1 MSKENYTFD
10 DLDDI
15 LAEFSSKNENFYA
28 PVVEES
34 FSPAAEIK
42 PIEEKKIE
50 AKPVEKKP
58 APAMPERKAVERP
71 SFPEKAEA
79 PKAEKKAKSRKAAG
93 SSFEEF
99 EALFSSESIK
109 QEAAAK
115 RAAMNKKSSAKQ
127 EFTIDAPAAPRK
139 AAPQPVKEKPVKAP
153 AMAEAKDGKPAK
165 KQQAKAE
172 KEALKAA
179 KEKARAEKAA
189 AKAEKK
195 MAAPAPMAVEEDA
208 APVAAKKFSAAHS
221 LLSILF
227 LALCA
232 GMLAWVLFNVHPA
245 SGSVSSV
252 ESSTVLKLSE
262 KLDVYMNNMA
272 SDALG
277 VLAYIKKIYTLQES
291 DTVAPIPN
299 PENFGRTT
307 DVAVIQDLIKKAAPL
322 LDGQSV
328 AFDPNAD
335 FVPDTEFMYYLDD
348 TIMVIAWKEY
358 INQRCCTMAEVKLA
372 HGSQIR
378 RKLAEDSY
386 SSSVQYYASDMAK
399 QSNAVIAIN
408 GDFYAFRDLGI
419 TVYQR
424 KLYRNNPASVDSC
437 FFTADGDMLFS
448 RRGELM
454 GEGEAQRFIDEN
466 NVVFAIAFGPV
477 LVDNGELQYCES
489 YPIGEINTEYS
500 RSCIGMTDDLHYLLM
515 TINHTPDARP
525 RATINELARYI
536 YSKGVQKAY
545 TLDGGQTAEIVM
557 FGAPINH
564 VDFGYERTV
573 SDIIYF
579 ATAIPNEEVSQ

>member
-15 LAEFSSKNENFYA
+15 LAEFSGKTEFFTE
-28 PVVEES
+28 PVEEPEAV
-34 FSPAAEIK
+34 PAVETAALL
-42 PIEEKKIE
+42 EEKTIKIDAIPA
-50 AKPVEKKP
+50 AKPVEKP
-58 APAMPERKAVERP
+58 APATMA
-71 SFPEKAEA
+71 EKAA
-79 PKAEKKAKSRKAAG
+79 PDVRKPEPAEKRSKAAG
-93 SSFEEF
+93 SSFAEF
-99 EALFSSESIK
+99 EALFSRESIK
-109 QEAAAK
+109 KEAK
-115 RAAMNKKSSAKQ
+115 ERRAAMNASAKKAPAAKP
-127 EFTIDAPAAPRK
+127 EFSFSVDAPAAPAK
-139 AAPQPVKEKPVKAP
+139 KNVAVKSEIEEKPAKNKKPKKEKP
-153 AMAEAKDGKPAK
+153 AKPERVEKP
-165 KQQAKAE
+165 E
-172 KEALKAA
+172 L
-179 KEKARAEKAA
+179 
-189 AKAEKK
+189 
-195 MAAPAPMAVEEDA
+195 PVEEYVEQ
-208 APVAAKKFSAAHS
+208 APAKKFSALHG
-221 LLSILF
+221 LLSIAF
-227 LALCA
+227 AVVGA
-232 GMLAWVLFNVHPA
+232 AMLAWVLFNVHPA
-245 SGSVSSV
+245 SGSVTAVDSS
-252 ESSTVLKLSE
+252 SVLKLSE
-262 KLDVYMNNMA
+262 KLDVYMNNVA

-277 VLAYIKKIYTLQES
+277 ELAYIKKIYTLQES

-307 DVAVIQDLIKKAAPL
+307 DVAVIQDLIKRAAPL
-322 LDGQSV
+322 LEGQTV
-328 AFDPNAD
+328 TFDPNAD

-358 INQRCCTMAEVKLA
+358 INERCCTMAEVKVA

-424 KLYRNNPASVDSC
+424 NLYRNNPATVDSC
-437 FFTADGDMLFS
+437 FFTASGDMLFS
-448 RRGELM
+448 RAGELM
-454 GEGEAQRFIDEN
+454 GEGEAQRFIEEN
-466 NVVFAIAFGPV
+466 DVVFAIAFGPV

-536 YSKGVQKAY
+536 YSKGVEKAY

-564 VDFGYERTV
+564 VDFGFERTV

-579 ATAIPNEEVSQ
+579 ATAIPNEEVR

>member
-15 LAEFSSKNENFYA
+15 LAEFSSMKEA
-28 PVVEES
+28 PEETIVINI
-34 FSPAAEIK
+34 PAATVK
-42 PIEEKKIE
+42 
-50 AKPVEKKP
+50 KPVEKPIIPEDKPIISEPRPVKENRRP
-58 APAMPERKAVERP
+58 APAA
-71 SFPEKAEA
+71 A
-79 PKAEKKAKSRKAAG
+79 AEKKAAPAAEKPAEAKPRKKAG
-93 SSFEEF
+93 SSLAEF
-99 EALFSSESIK
+99 EALFNRDSL
-109 QEAAAK
+109 
-115 RAAMNKKSSAKQ
+115 
-127 EFTIDAPAAPRK
+127 
-139 AAPQPVKEKPVKAP
+139 
-153 AMAEAKDGKPAK
+153 K
-165 KQQAKAE
+165 KQAAE
-172 KEALKAA
+172 KRSAMDS
-179 KEKARAEKAA
+179 A
-189 AKAEKK
+189 AKAEKPAEK
-195 MAAPAPMAVEEDA
+195 ISAKPAVKPEKKPEKKLSPKPEKKPEPVKEEIPVELPPLVEAPR
-208 APVAAKKFSAAHS
+208 KKFSFLHA
-221 LLSILF
+221 LLSIVF
-227 LALCA
+227 AVVSV
-232 GMLAWVLFNVHPA
+232 GMLGWVLFNVHPA

-252 ESSTVLKLSE
+252 ESSTVLKLSD
-262 KLDVYMNNMA
+262 KLDVYMNNVA

-277 VLAYIKKIYTLQES
+277 ELAYIKKIYTLQES
-291 DTVAPIPN
+291 DTVAPVPN

-307 DVAVIQDLIKKAAPL
+307 DVAVIQDVIKRAAPL
-322 LDGQSV
+322 LEGQTV
-328 AFDPNAD
+328 TFDPNAD

-358 INQRCCTMAEVKLA
+358 INERCCTMAEVKVA

-437 FFTADGDMLFS
+437 FFTADGDMIFS
-448 RRGELM
+448 RAGELM
-454 GEGEAQRFIDEN
+454 GEGETQQFIDEN

-564 VDFGYERTV
+564 VDFGFERTV

-579 ATAIPNEEVSQ
+579 ATAIPDEEVG

>member
-15 LAEFSSKNENFYA
+15 LAEFSSMKEA
-28 PVVEES
+28 PAEPVVKKA
-34 FSPAAEIK
+34 PAVPAE
-42 PIEEKKIE
+42 
-50 AKPVEKKP
+50 KPVEKPIIPETKAVRENRRP
-58 APAMPERKAVERP
+58 SPAGAAVRKAEPEAPAEAKP
-71 SFPEKAEA
+71 SKN
-79 PKAEKKAKSRKAAG
+79 AG
-93 SSFEEF
+93 SSFAEF
-99 EALFSSESIK
+99 EALFSRDSL
-109 QEAAAK
+109 
-115 RAAMNKKSSAKQ
+115 
-127 EFTIDAPAAPRK
+127 
-139 AAPQPVKEKPVKAP
+139 
-153 AMAEAKDGKPAK
+153 K
-165 KQQAKAE
+165 KQAAE
-172 KEALKAA
+172 KRSAMGS
-179 KEKARAEKAA
+179 A
-189 AKAEKK
+189 AKAEKPVEK
-195 MAAPAPMAVEEDA
+195 ISEKPAAKQDKRPEKKLSPMPGKKAEPVKEEIPVEPSFEIEAPAR
-208 APVAAKKFSAAHS
+208 KKFSFLHAV
-221 LLSILF
+221 LSIVF
-227 LALCA
+227 AVVSV
-232 GMLAWVLFNVHPA
+232 GMLCWVLFNVHPA

-252 ESSTVLKLSE
+252 ESSTVLKLSD
-262 KLDVYMNNMA
+262 KLDVYMNNVA

-277 VLAYIKKIYTLQES
+277 ELAYIKKIYTLQES
-291 DTVAPIPN
+291 DTVAPVPK

-307 DVAVIQDLIKKAAPL
+307 DVAVIQDLIKRAAPL
-322 LDGQSV
+322 LEGQTV
-328 AFDPNAD
+328 TFDPNAD

-358 INQRCCTMAEVKLA
+358 INERCCTMAEVKIA
-372 HGSQIR
+372 HGSQLR

-437 FFTADGDMLFS
+437 FFTADGDMIFS
-448 RRGELM
+448 RAGELM
-454 GEGEAQRFIDEN
+454 GEGEIQQFIDEN

-564 VDFGYERTV
+564 VDFGFERTV

-579 ATAIPNEEVSQ
+579 ATAIPDEEVG

>member
-15 LAEFSSKNENFYA
+15 LAEFSSMKEA
-28 PVVEES
+28 PAEPVVKKA
-34 FSPAAEIK
+34 PAVPVK
-42 PIEEKKIE
+42 
-50 AKPVEKKP
+50 KPVEKPIIPETKPVRENRRP
-58 APAMPERKAVERP
+58 APAGAAVRKAE
-71 SFPEKAEA
+71 PEAPAEA
-79 PKAEKKAKSRKAAG
+79 KPSKNAG
-93 SSFEEF
+93 SSFAEF
-99 EALFSSESIK
+99 EALFSRDSL
-109 QEAAAK
+109 
-115 RAAMNKKSSAKQ
+115 
-127 EFTIDAPAAPRK
+127 
-139 AAPQPVKEKPVKAP
+139 
-153 AMAEAKDGKPAK
+153 K
-165 KQQAKAE
+165 KQAAE
-172 KEALKAA
+172 KRSAMDS
-179 KEKARAEKAA
+179 A
-189 AKAEKK
+189 AKAEKPAEK
-195 MAAPAPMAVEEDA
+195 ISEKPAAKQDKRPEKKLSPMPGKKAEPVKEEIPVEPSFEIEAPAR
-208 APVAAKKFSAAHS
+208 KKFSFLHAV
-221 LLSILF
+221 LSIVF
-227 LALCA
+227 AVVSV
-232 GMLAWVLFNVHPA
+232 GMLCWVLFNVHPA

-252 ESSTVLKLSE
+252 ESSTVLKLSD
-262 KLDVYMNNMA
+262 KLDVYMNNVA

-277 VLAYIKKIYTLQES
+277 ELAYIKKIYTLQES
-291 DTVAPIPN
+291 DTVAPVPN

-307 DVAVIQDLIKKAAPL
+307 DVAVIQDLIKRAAPL
-322 LDGQSV
+322 LEGQTV
-328 AFDPNAD
+328 TFDPNAD

-358 INQRCCTMAEVKLA
+358 INERCCTMAEVKIA
-372 HGSQIR
+372 HGSQLR

-437 FFTADGDMLFS
+437 FFTADGDMIFS
-448 RRGELM
+448 RAGELM
-454 GEGEAQRFIDEN
+454 GEGETQQFIDEN

-564 VDFGYERTV
+564 VDFGFERTV

-579 ATAIPNEEVSQ
+579 ATAIPDEEVG

>member
-1 MSKENYTFD
+1 MSKETYTFD
-10 DLDDI
+10 DLEDI
-15 LAEFSSKNENFYA
+15 LAEFSGKKESVSE
-28 PVVEES
+28 PV
-34 FSPAAEIK
+34 IK
-42 PIEEKKIE
+42 DE
-50 AKPVEKKP
+50 VKP
-58 APAMPERKAVERP
+58 APAAKPVAEQKKAEPR
-71 SFPEKAEA
+71 PEKTA
-79 PKAEKKAKSRKAAG
+79 PEKKAAAKPAEKKAAPAAKPQRKSAG
-93 SSFEEF
+93 SSFAEF
-99 EALFSSESIK
+99 EALFSGDSLKK
-109 QEAAAK
+109 QAAEKQAE
-115 RAAMNKKSSAKQ
+115 KKSSSVKPEAALKPSPTEDKKAVAK
-127 EFTIDAPAAPRK
+127 
-139 AAPQPVKEKPVKAP
+139 
-153 AMAEAKDGKPAK
+153 
-165 KQQAKAE
+165 QAKAE
-172 KEALKAA
+172 LK
-179 KEKARAEKAA
+179 AEKAA
-189 AKAEKK
+189 QKAARAEEKKMAKAEKK
-195 MAAPAPMAVEEDA
+195 AAEPKAELSAAIPVVEEV
-208 APVAAKKFSAAHS
+208 PAKKPS
-221 LLSILF
+221 LLLSMLSF
-227 LALCA
+227 VLALVCFCA
-232 GMLAWVLFNVHPA
+232 MLGWVVFNVHPA
-245 SGSVSSV
+245 SGSVSNV
-252 ESSTVLKLSE
+252 ENSTVLKLSD
-262 KLDVYMNNMA
+262 KLDVYMNNVA

-277 VLAYIKKIYTLQES
+277 ELAYIKKIYTLQES
-291 DTVAPIPN
+291 DTVAPVPK

-307 DVAVIQDLIKKAAPL
+307 DVAVIQDVIKKAAPL
-322 LDGQSV
+322 LEGQTV

-358 INQRCCTMAEVKLA
+358 INQRCCTIAEVKIA

-386 SSSVQYYASDMAK
+386 SSSVQYYASDMAT

-424 KLYRNNPASVDSC
+424 KLYRNNPAQVDSC
-437 FFTADGDMLFS
+437 FFTADGDMIFS
-448 RRGELM
+448 RAGELM
-454 GEGEAQRFIDEN
+454 GEGETQQFIDEN

-500 RSCIGMTDDLHYLLM
+500 RSCIGMTDELHYLLM

-564 VDFGYERTV
+564 VDFGFERTV

-579 ATAIPNEEVSQ
+579 ATAIPDEEVS

>member
-10 DLDDI
+10 DIDDI
-15 LAEFSSKNENFYA
+15 LAEFYSSNETTAQPVSA
-28 PVVEES
+28 PKAE
-34 FSPAAEIK
+34 AAEPRPVIRERK
-42 PIEEKKIE
+42 PEPKAENKR
-50 AKPVEKKP
+50 PSNKKP
-58 APAMPERKAVERP
+58 AEPKAPA
-71 SFPEKAEA
+71 KAEHGKRPGSSLAEFEALFGKSGAKESKPKAEKPAKAPAA
-79 PKAEKKAKSRKAAG
+79 PKAEKSKKELRAERKQQAKEEKLAKAA
-93 SSFEEF
+93 EKAQPAPVEPV
-99 EALFSSESIK
+99 
-109 QEAAAK
+109 AAAK
-115 RAAMNKKSSAKQ
+115 
-127 EFTIDAPAAPRK
+127 E
-139 AAPQPVKEKPVKAP
+139 
-153 AMAEAKDGKPAK
+153 KPAK
-165 KQQAKAE
+165 KLNPLLA
-172 KEALKAA
+172 
-179 KEKARAEKAA
+179 
-189 AKAEKK
+189 
-195 MAAPAPMAVEEDA
+195 
-208 APVAAKKFSAAHS
+208 
-221 LLSILF
+221 LLSGLLSLICVSAIL
-227 LALCA
+227 
-232 GMLAWVLFNVHPA
+232 GWVVFNVHPA

-252 ESSTVLKLSE
+252 EGNTVLKLSD
-262 KLDVYMNNMA
+262 KLDVYMNNVA

-277 VLAYIKKIYTLQES
+277 ELAYIKKIYTLQES
-291 DTVAPIPN
+291 DTVAPVPKA
-299 PENFGRTT
+299 ENFGRTT
-307 DVAVIQDLIKKAAPL
+307 DVAVIQDVIKRAAPL
-322 LDGQSV
+322 LEGQTVS
-328 AFDPNAD
+328 FDPNAD

-358 INQRCCTMAEVKLA
+358 INERCCTMAEVKIA
-372 HGSQIR
+372 HGSQLR

-454 GEGEAQRFIDEN
+454 GEGETQQFIDEN
-466 NVVFAIAFGPV
+466 DVVFAIAFGPV

-500 RSCIGMTDDLHYLLM
+500 RSCIGMTDKLHYLLM

-564 VDFGYERTV
+564 VDFGFERTV

-579 ATAIPNEEVSQ
+579 ATAIPEEEVR